1 MGLGFGG
8 ERHELAYEKRA
19 VLPEA
24 AHQFL
29 FPACQFFHHTGFGF
43 CYPPCSDRP
52 TGLTGTK
59 VTKKI
64 LFATIL
70 NSFLTIFFSFRKKNS
85 GNTGR
90 KRSRERAGRAGIG
103 KVGEV
108 GESWESWERRFYRPA
123 GMEGPGKPGGGRQ
136 KSPGY
141 FSRGIWIRV
150 PTGINPRRGT
160 CALRKQRA
168 ASPRAWRSKAW

>member
-52 TGLTGTK
+52 AGLTGTK

-70 NSFLTIFFSFRKKNS
+70 NSFLTIFFSFHKKIAEIPE
-85 GNTGR
+85 GKGAG
-90 KRSRERAGRAGIG
+90 KGLGEEREKLGKKILQAGKHGRA
-103 KVGEV
+103 
-108 GESWESWERRFYRPA
+108 RQA
-123 GMEGPGKPGGGRQ
+123 QGGG
-136 KSPGY
+136 
-141 FSRGIWIRV
+141 
-150 PTGINPRRGT
+150 
-160 CALRKQRA
+160 
-168 ASPRAWRSKAW
+168 